1 MTAEVPVATLN
12 ARRYAE
18 TFAVFVSRSFEYP
31 AMIRRLVDVAESLP
45 DNFLCLDI
53 GAGTGMVVR
62 DWLAQTRR
70 KPGRYF
76 AIEPNPA
83 HTSELRV
90 SLSELGIDCELD
102 EAAFDTDY
110 VIPGTFDLVLFS
122 HSLYWMAE
130 PIACVALARQS
141 LKPNGKIIA
150 FLQGPFGDHPMYRLF
165 NPYFKRDRPPGPDHA
180 FSSAELVIG
189 LRANGIA
196 ATVEFDPT
204 PHDLTRLFD
213 AGNEAERDQY
223 LSFCLQIE
231 FKDLDEPWKSDIVA
245 YLQAACFERDERL
258 LWLAP
263 NATVTI
269 TR

>member
-1 MTAEVPVATLN
+1 MTAEVPVTTLN

-18 TFAVFVSRSFEYP
+18 TFAVFVSRSFEYS
-31 AMIRRLVDVAESLP
+31 AMIRRLVDVAETLP
-45 DNFLCLDI
+45 DEFSCLDI

-90 SLSELGIDCELD
+90 RLSELGIETELD
-102 EAAFDTDY
+102 EAAFDADY
-110 VIPGTFDLVLFS
+110 PIPGAFDLVLFS

-141 LKPNGKIIA
+141 LKPNGKIVA

-189 LRANGIA
+189 LRANDITA
-196 ATVEFDPT
+196 VVEFDPT

-213 AGNEAERDQY
+213 TGNEAERDEY

-245 YLQAACFERDERL
+245 YLQAACVERDERL